1 VELTSVHA
9 NLRSASIA
17 HEQQIKDMLTVR
29 EVVIDMST
37 TVDQADILGRII
49 EVVTD
54 RLHFDRAMVLLRS
67 RDSGVLTFGTGSHPP
82 DDPSDQMR
90 LSRLHLDVD
99 AEDALNANDSL
110 LGPWLRAKSLL
121 IEDPAVYMES
131 RLNWVLSLLK
141 FNNFYSVPL
150 VLGGDLLGV
159 LLVDNLFTRRPI
171 TKEDRNVVDALATN
185 IAITMENARLYD
197 LQDEQLSKN
206 LEEMRI
212 MEQID
217 RDLADTLMLNNVLE
231 LLMDWALRFT
241 NAGLSTVMLVDPAI
255 ETGRIA
261 AFYGCTEDQLPGGRL
276 ATPLPLAQMG
286 VSGRAALTGETQVVR
301 DLSHDPD
308 HLEILPN
315 MVGQI
320 TVPITRQ
327 RRVVGVMSLET
338 PNPDGFD
345 AGHVTFL
352 ERLATRA
359 GVALENA
366 RLFTESQ
373 QERGKMSAVIKQ
385 TTDAVVVVDY
395 AEEILLLNLAAL
407 RVFRLDGE
415 PEDYLGKTFNRVFGT
430 TPLAVFYS
438 ALQYGESEESVS
450 EIPIRDR
457 TFHVGGTEVE
467 GVGYSMILHDVTP
480 FIEVDRLKNELVS
493 SVSHDLK
500 NPLSVMRGFVGLIE
514 MTQDLNEKG
523 HTYVDSIQRSIE
535 NMLGLIDNILD
546 LAKVGIGIQLELEA
560 LNLAE
565 LVQESQQEM
574 SLIAKEK
581 HITFNNQFG
590 DDVPPALGD
599 RARVGQIIANLM
611 SNALKYSLR
620 AGEIT
625 VSAAAEDEQVR
636 VSITDQGVGIAP
648 VDLHSVWERWERV
661 RNEQTKDIEGNGLGL
676 AIVKSLVETHGG
688 RVGVESVVDQGS
700 TFWFT
705 LPVAD
710 ER

>member
-1 VELTSVHA
+1 
-9 NLRSASIA
+9 
-17 HEQQIKDMLTVR
+17 
-29 EVVIDMST
+29 
-37 TVDQADILGRII
+37 
-49 EVVTD
+49 
-54 RLHFDRAMVLLRS
+54 
-67 RDSGVLTFGTGSHPP
+67 
-82 DDPSDQMR
+82 
-90 LSRLHLDVD
+90 
-99 AEDALNANDSL
+99 
-110 LGPWLRAKSLL
+110 
-121 IEDPAVYMES
+121 
-131 RLNWVLSLLK
+131 
-141 FNNFYSVPL
+141 
-150 VLGGDLLGV
+150 
-159 LLVDNLFTRRPI
+159 
-171 TKEDRNVVDALATN
+171 
-185 IAITMENARLYD
+185 
-197 LQDEQLSKN
+197 
-206 LEEMRI
+206 
-212 MEQID
+212 
-217 RDLADTLMLNNVLE
+217 
-231 LLMDWALRFT
+231 
-241 NAGLSTVMLVDPAI
+241 
-255 ETGRIA
+255 
-261 AFYGCTEDQLPGGRL
+261 
-276 ATPLPLAQMG
+276 
-286 VSGRAALTGETQVVR
+286 
-301 DLSHDPD
+301 
-308 HLEILPN
+308 
-315 MVGQI
+315 
-320 TVPITRQ
+320 
-327 RRVVGVMSLET
+327 
-338 PNPDGFD
+338 
-345 AGHVTFL
+345 
-352 ERLATRA
+352 
-359 GVALENA
+359 
-366 RLFTESQ
+366 
-373 QERGKMSAVIKQ
+373 
-385 TTDAVVVVDY
+385 
-395 AEEILLLNLAAL
+395 
-407 RVFRLDGE
+407 
-415 PEDYLGKTFNRVFGT
+415 
-430 TPLAVFYS
+430 
-438 ALQYGESEESVS
+438 
-450 EIPIRDR
+450 
-457 TFHVGGTEVE
+457 VE